1 MIIGRCADYIL
12 KDHPNLIKIFL
23 YAPIEYR
30 INKVKEM
37 YKDTY
42 NEAKKHI
49 NQSNKSRAS

>member
-1 MIIGRCADYIL
+1 ML
-12 KDHPNLIKIFL
+12 LIVYLQQIWEK
-23 YAPIEYR
+23 IEYR

-49 NQSNKSRAS
+49 NQSDKSRAS